1 MSAGTW
7 TAHGD
12 QLVAFNALIN
22 QAINSG
28 YGTIDPDL
36 GEKGLVASILANLM
50 TNVVSDSLQATTT
63 NGALTLQGNGT
74 NGVVLGA
81 GTPITRLSIYLQT
94 LTPTPTTAAVAC
106 VQEQLFT
113 TGALSNLATG
123 DVIIGINKPTQTGT
137 LMGVAQGR
145 VAGAGTLGISFVLGI
160 GSVTPGAEVY
170 AISVLRHTTLVAT

>member
-1 MSAGTW
+1 MAAGTY

-12 QLVAFNALIN
+12 QLVAYNDLIN
-22 QAINSG
+22 KVTTAG
-28 YGTIDPDL
+28 YTQIDADL
-36 GEKGLVASILANLM
+36 GERGLVASIMANMLANLA
-50 TNVVSDSLQATTT
+50 SDSLQAVTT

-74 NGVVLGA
+74 NGVILGA
-81 GTPITRLSIYLQT
+81 GTPITRFSMYLQT

-123 DVIIGINKPTQTGT
+123 DVIVSVNKPTQTGT
-137 LMGVAQGR
+137 LFGIANAR

-170 AISVLRHTTLVAT
+170 AITVARHTTLVAT

>member
-1 MSAGTW
+1 MAGTF
-7 TAHGD
+7 TAHAD
-12 QLVAFNALIN
+12 QLVATNALLN
-22 QAINSG
+22 QATTAGYTSIN
-28 YGTIDPDL
+28 TAL
-36 GEKGLVASILANLM
+36 GEKGLVASILANFF
-50 TNVVSDSLQATTT
+50 TNMISDSLQAATT

-81 GTPITRLSIYLQT
+81 GTPITRYSMYLQT
-94 LTPTPTTAAVAC
+94 LTPTPTTAAAAC

-123 DVIIGINKPTQTGT
+123 DVIVSVNKPTQTGT
-137 LMGVAQGR
+137 LFGIAGAR

-170 AISVLRHTTLVAT
+170 AISVARHTTLVAT

>member
-1 MSAGTW
+1 MAGTW

-12 QLVAFNALIN
+12 QLVATNALLN
-22 QAINSG
+22 AATNAG
-28 YGTIDPDL
+28 YTTIDTDL
-36 GEKGLVASILANLM
+36 GEKGVVASILANM
-50 TNVVSDSLQATTT
+50 FTNIISDSVQAATT
-63 NGALTLQGNGT
+63 NGALTLQGAGT

-123 DVIIGINKPTQTGT
+123 DVIVGVNKPSQTGT
-137 LMGVAQGR
+137 LMGIANAR

-170 AISVLRHTTLVAT
+170 AISVARHTTLVAT